1 MVRLQTR
8 TDVLKSDQK
17 VLITELHLRI
27 TEVNRLNQAVEGL
40 RLEREKD
47 RASLD
52 SYDRQ
57 MKVKVEL
64 EVVEIKISV
73 KHMLNVADTAVE
85 KYRYMEKKVKEM
97 ELQLERTS
105 QLSTFNHHRLNCKS
119 FKYFFF

>member
-1 MVRLQTR
+1 MRLQTR

-47 RASLD
+47 RASLE

-57 MKVKVEL
+57 MKVRIMFSSSDMK
-64 EVVEIKISV
+64 
-73 KHMLNVADTAVE
+73 
-85 KYRYMEKKVKEM
+85 
-97 ELQLERTS
+97 
-105 QLSTFNHHRLNCKS
+105 FS
-119 FKYFFF
+119 FQAYA

>member
-1 MVRLQTR
+1 MRLQTR

-47 RASLD
+47 RASLE

-57 MKVKVEL
+57 MKVTIVYN
-64 EVVEIKISV
+64 EI
-73 KHMLNVADTAVE
+73 D
-85 KYRYMEKKVKEM
+85 KK
-97 ELQLERTS
+97 
-105 QLSTFNHHRLNCKS
+105 FS
-119 FKYFFF
+119 F